1 MNRNLDATAAVLGIK
16 PRALRQKLRELGIL
30 TQTGDLAARHRDQG
44 HLFAD
49 PRSRWNQA
57 IRTYTH
63 YSVVMVTESGVPW
76 LAKQLGIIITTQHK
90 DGAA

>member
-16 PRALRQKLRELGIL
+16 PRTLRQELRKRGIL
-30 TQTGDLAARHRDQG
+30 TQTGDLAARHVGQG
-44 HLFAD
+44 NLFAD
-49 PRSRWNQA
+49 PRSRWNPA

-63 YSVVMVTESGVPW
+63 YSVVMVTEAGVSW
-76 LAKQLGIIITTQHK
+76 VAKQLGITITDKSK